1 MKFLK
6 TYNRTLINYDLL
18 NKFSYK
24 SINKLPK
31 IKCII
36 INLSLKKND
45 LKLLITY
52 LAALK
57 LITKQKG
64 SVTLAKKSNI
74 ILKVRKGTPIGCKLT
89 LRKNKMF
96 ELYLKLI
103 NKEMLT
109 LNKVIIK
116 QKKMFSFQIKDIFKF
131 EELEYNY
138 QFFNSLKLLNVNINT
153 KSDCKNQNKFLLSSF
168 KIITSLHL

>member
-6 TYNRTLINYDLL
+6 TYNKNIVNYDLL

-31 IKCII
+31 IDSII
-36 INLSLKKND
+36 INFSLKKND

-52 LAALK
+52 LSALK

-64 SVTLAKKSNI
+64 TVTLSKKSNI

-89 LRKNKMF
+89 LRKKKMF
-96 ELYLKLI
+96 EFYLKLI
-103 NKEMLT
+103 NKYMLA
-109 LNKVIIK
+109 LNKTIIT
-116 QKKMFSFQIKDIFKF
+116 QKVFSFQIKDIFKF
-131 EELEYNY
+131 KELESNY
-138 QFFNSLKLLNVNINT
+138 QFFNSLKVLNININT
-153 KSDCKNQNKFLLSSF
+153 KSNCKSQNKFLLYSL
-168 KIITSLHL
+168 KIITLHL

>member
-1 MKFLK
+1 MKIFR
-6 TYNRTLINYDLL
+6 TYHQNFVNYDLV

-24 SINKLPK
+24 YIDKLPK
-31 IKCII
+31 IDSII

-64 SVTLAKKSNI
+64 VITLAKKSNI
-74 ILKVRKGTPIGCKLT
+74 ILKIRQGTPIGCKLT

-96 ELYLKLI
+96 EFYLKLM
-103 NKEMLT
+103 NKSMLALEKKNVT
-109 LNKVIIK
+109 QKV
-116 QKKMFSFQIKDIFKF
+116 FSFQVKDIFKF
-131 EELEYNY
+131 KELESNY
-138 QFFNSLKLLNVNINT
+138 QFFNSLRVFNININT
-153 KSDCKNQNKFLLSSF
+153 KSNCKNQNSFLLHSF
-168 KIITSLHL
+168 KITILHV